1 MSDLSGLLNNAGIE
15 IQDAKVTPTHLS
27 ELIQLIKDQT
37 ISGKI
42 AKSVLPDVFETGKTP
57 KQIVEKKGLSQI
69 SDASAIE
76 SIADQVI
83 EENPGPAQD
92 YRDGKQKA
100 IGFLV
105 GQVMKATRGKA
116 NPQMVNQ
123 LLHQKLD
130 G

>member
-1 MSDLSGLLNNAGIE
+1 MSKAKQTDRLEELLKPDIVIDLDKRVTNPFDLL
-15 IQDAKVTPTHLS
+15 
-27 ELIQLIKDQT
+27 QLQ
-37 ISGKI
+37 
-42 AKSVLPDVFETGKTP
+42 VQLNQV
-57 KQIVEKKGLSQI
+57 
-69 SDASAIE
+69 SDASVIE
-76 SIADQVI
+76 SIVGQVI

-92 YRDGKQKA
+92 YRDGKRKA

-123 LLHQKLD
+123 LLRQKLD

>member
-1 MSDLSGLLNNAGIE
+1 MSKAKQTDRLKELLKPDIVIDLDKRVTNPFDLLQLQVQLNQVSNA
-15 IQDAKVTPTHLS
+15 A
-27 ELIQLIKDQT
+27 
-37 ISGKI
+37 
-42 AKSVLPDVFETGKTP
+42 
-57 KQIVEKKGLSQI
+57 
-69 SDASAIE
+69 AIE
-76 SIADQVI
+76 SIVDQVI

-92 YRDGKQKA
+92 YRDGKQKQKA

-123 LLHQKLD
+123 LLQQKLT

>member
-1 MSDLSGLLNNAGIE
+1 MSKTKQTDCLEELLKPDIVIDLEKRVTNPFDLL
-15 IQDAKVTPTHLS
+15 
-27 ELIQLIKDQT
+27 QLQ
-37 ISGKI
+37 GQ
-42 AKSVLPDVFETGKTP
+42 LN
-57 KQIVEKKGLSQI
+57 QI
-69 SDASAIE
+69 SDAPAIE
-76 SIADQVI
+76 SIVDQTI
-83 EENPGPAQD
+83 GENPGPAQD

-123 LLHQKLD
+123 LLRQKLD

>member
-1 MSDLSGLLNNAGIE
+1 MSKAKQTDRLKQLLKPDIVVDVNKQVTNPFDLLQLQMQLN
-15 IQDAKVTPTHLS
+15 
-27 ELIQLIKDQT
+27 QT
-37 ISGKI
+37 
-42 AKSVLPDVFETGKTP
+42 
-57 KQIVEKKGLSQI
+57 
-69 SDASAIE
+69 SDTAALE
-76 SIADQVI
+76 SIVDQII

-123 LLHQKLD
+123 LLQQKLNS
-130 G
+130 

>member
-1 MSDLSGLLNNAGIE
+1 MAEIANILQDLLKPDIVVDVNKQVTNPFDLL
-15 IQDAKVTPTHLS
+15 
-27 ELIQLIKDQT
+27 QLPGQLNQ
-37 ISGKI
+37 
-42 AKSVLPDVFETGKTP
+42 V
-57 KQIVEKKGLSQI
+57 

-76 SIADQVI
+76 SIVDTVI

-123 LLHQKLD
+123 LLRQKLE

>member
-1 MSDLSGLLNNAGIE
+1 MSKAKQTDHLKELLKPDIVINLDKRVTSPFDLLHLQAQLN
-15 IQDAKVTPTHLS
+15 
-27 ELIQLIKDQT
+27 
-37 ISGKI
+37 
-42 AKSVLPDVFETGKTP
+42 
-57 KQIVEKKGLSQI
+57 QI

-76 SIADQVI
+76 SIVDQVI

-123 LLHQKLD
+123 LLRQKLD

>member
-1 MSDLSGLLNNAGIE
+1 MSLKL
-15 IQDAKVTPTHLS
+15 AKP
-27 ELIQLIKDQT
+27 
-37 ISGKI
+37 
-42 AKSVLPDVFETGKTP
+42 P
-57 KQIVEKKGLSQI
+57 KQIVEEKGLSQI

-76 SIADQVI
+76 SIVDQTI
-83 EENPGPAQD
+83 EDNPGPAQD

-123 LLHQKLD
+123 LLRQKLD
-130 G
+130 R

>member
-1 MSDLSGLLNNAGIE
+1 MSKAKQTARLKELLKPDIVIDLDKRVTNPFDLL
-15 IQDAKVTPTHLS
+15 
-27 ELIQLIKDQT
+27 QLQ
-37 ISGKI
+37 GQ
-42 AKSVLPDVFETGKTP
+42 LN
-57 KQIVEKKGLSQI
+57 QI

-76 SIADQVI
+76 SIVDQAI
-83 EENPGPAQD
+83 AENPGPAQD

-123 LLHQKLD
+123 LLRQKLE

>member
-1 MSDLSGLLNNAGIE
+1 MSKAKQTDRLKELLKPDIVIDLDKRVTNPFDLL
-15 IQDAKVTPTHLS
+15 
-27 ELIQLIKDQT
+27 QLQ
-37 ISGKI
+37 
-42 AKSVLPDVFETGKTP
+42 AQLN
-57 KQIVEKKGLSQI
+57 QI

-76 SIADQVI
+76 SIVDQVI

-123 LLHQKLD
+123 LLQQKLSS
-130 G
+130 

>member
-1 MSDLSGLLNNAGIE
+1 MSKAKQTDRLKNLLKPDIVIDLNKRVSTPFDLL
-15 IQDAKVTPTHLS
+15 
-27 ELIQLIKDQT
+27 QLQ
-37 ISGKI
+37 
-42 AKSVLPDVFETGKTP
+42 V
-57 KQIVEKKGLSQI
+57 QRSQI

-76 SIADQVI
+76 SVVDQAI

-116 NPQMVNQ
+116 NPQIVNQ
-123 LLHQKLD
+123 LLRQKLD

>member
-1 MSDLSGLLNNAGIE
+1 MSKAKQTDRLKELLKPDIVIDLDKRVTNPFDLL
-15 IQDAKVTPTHLS
+15 
-27 ELIQLIKDQT
+27 QLQ
-37 ISGKI
+37 
-42 AKSVLPDVFETGKTP
+42 V
-57 KQIVEKKGLSQI
+57 QHNQI
-69 SDASAIE
+69 SDVSAIE
-76 SIADQVI
+76 SVVDQAI

-123 LLHQKLD
+123 LLRQKLD

>member
-1 MSDLSGLLNNAGIE
+1 MSKAKQTDHLKELLKPDIVINLDKRVTSPFDLLHLQAQLN
-15 IQDAKVTPTHLS
+15 
-27 ELIQLIKDQT
+27 
-37 ISGKI
+37 
-42 AKSVLPDVFETGKTP
+42 
-57 KQIVEKKGLSQI
+57 QI

-76 SIADQVI
+76 SIVGQAI

-100 IGFLV
+100 IGSLV
-105 GQVMKATRGKA
+105 NQVMKATRGKA

-123 LLHQKLD
+123 LLRQKLN

>member
-1 MSDLSGLLNNAGIE
+1 MSKAKQTDRLKELLKPDIVIDLDKRVTNPFDLL
-15 IQDAKVTPTHLS
+15 
-27 ELIQLIKDQT
+27 QLQ
-37 ISGKI
+37 
-42 AKSVLPDVFETGKTP
+42 AQLN
-57 KQIVEKKGLSQI
+57 QI

-76 SIADQVI
+76 SIVDQVI

-92 YRDGKQKA
+92 YRDGTQKA

-123 LLHQKLD
+123 LLQQKLT

>member
-1 MSDLSGLLNNAGIE
+1 MSKAKQTDRLKELLKPDIVIDLDKRVTDPFDLL
-15 IQDAKVTPTHLS
+15 
-27 ELIQLIKDQT
+27 QLQ
-37 ISGKI
+37 
-42 AKSVLPDVFETGKTP
+42 V
-57 KQIVEKKGLSQI
+57 QHNQI
-69 SDASAIE
+69 SDASTIE
-76 SIADQVI
+76 SVIDQAI

-123 LLHQKLD
+123 LLRQKLD

>member
-1 MSDLSGLLNNAGIE
+1 MSKAEQIDRLKELLKPDIVIDLDKRGTNPFDLLQIHA
-15 IQDAKVTPTHLS
+15 
-27 ELIQLIKDQT
+27 QLH
-37 ISGKI
+37 
-42 AKSVLPDVFETGKTP
+42 
-57 KQIVEKKGLSQI
+57 QI
-69 SDASAIE
+69 SNASEIE
-76 SIADQVI
+76 AVVDQVI

-92 YRDGKQKA
+92 YRDGKTKA

-123 LLHQKLD
+123 LLREKLE

>member
-1 MSDLSGLLNNAGIE
+1 MSKAKQTDRLKELLKPDIVIDLDKRVTNPFDLL
-15 IQDAKVTPTHLS
+15 
-27 ELIQLIKDQT
+27 QLQVQLNQV
-37 ISGKI
+37 SN
-42 AKSVLPDVFETGKTP
+42 
-57 KQIVEKKGLSQI
+57 
-69 SDASAIE
+69 ASAIE
-76 SIADQVI
+76 SIVDQVI

-123 LLHQKLD
+123 LLQQRLSS
-130 G
+130 

>member
-1 MSDLSGLLNNAGIE
+1 MSKAKQTDRLKELLKPDIVIDLDKRVTNPFDLL
-15 IQDAKVTPTHLS
+15 
-27 ELIQLIKDQT
+27 QLQ
-37 ISGKI
+37 
-42 AKSVLPDVFETGKTP
+42 AQLN
-57 KQIVEKKGLSQI
+57 QI

-76 SIADQVI
+76 SIVDQVI

-116 NPQMVNQ
+116 NPQIVNQ
-123 LLHQKLD
+123 LLQQKLT

>member
-1 MSDLSGLLNNAGIE
+1 MSKAKQADRLKELLKPDIVIDLDKRVTNPFDLL
-15 IQDAKVTPTHLS
+15 
-27 ELIQLIKDQT
+27 QLQ
-37 ISGKI
+37 
-42 AKSVLPDVFETGKTP
+42 VQLN
-57 KQIVEKKGLSQI
+57 QI

-76 SIADQVI
+76 SIVDQVI

-100 IGFLV
+100 IGFLA

-123 LLHQKLD
+123 LLRQKLSS
-130 G
+130 

>member
-1 MSDLSGLLNNAGIE
+1 MSKAKQTDHLKELLKPDIVINLDKRVTSPFDLLHLQAQLN
-15 IQDAKVTPTHLS
+15 Q
-27 ELIQLIKDQT
+27 
-37 ISGKI
+37 ISG
-42 AKSVLPDVFETGKTP
+42 
-57 KQIVEKKGLSQI
+57 
-69 SDASAIE
+69 ASAIE
-76 SIADQVI
+76 SIVDQAI

-123 LLHQKLD
+123 LLRQKLN

>member
-1 MSDLSGLLNNAGIE
+1 MPKAKQTDRLKELLKPDIVIDLDKRVTNPFDLL
-15 IQDAKVTPTHLS
+15 
-27 ELIQLIKDQT
+27 QLQ
-37 ISGKI
+37 GQ
-42 AKSVLPDVFETGKTP
+42 LN
-57 KQIVEKKGLSQI
+57 QI

-76 SIADQVI
+76 SIVDQVI

-123 LLHQKLD
+123 LLRQKLD

>member
-1 MSDLSGLLNNAGIE
+1 MPRAKQTNRLKELLKPDIVINLDKRVTNPFDLL
-15 IQDAKVTPTHLS
+15 
-27 ELIQLIKDQT
+27 QLQR
-37 ISGKI
+37 
-42 AKSVLPDVFETGKTP
+42 
-57 KQIVEKKGLSQI
+57 QLSQI
-69 SDASAIE
+69 SDTSAIE
-76 SIADQVI
+76 SIVDQAI

-123 LLHQKLD
+123 LLRQKLD

>member
-1 MSDLSGLLNNAGIE
+1 MSKAKQTDRLKELLKPDIVIDLDKRVTNPFDLLQLQVQLNQVSNA
-15 IQDAKVTPTHLS
+15 A
-27 ELIQLIKDQT
+27 
-37 ISGKI
+37 
-42 AKSVLPDVFETGKTP
+42 
-57 KQIVEKKGLSQI
+57 
-69 SDASAIE
+69 AIE
-76 SIADQVI
+76 SIVDQVI
-83 EENPGPAQD
+83 EGNPGPAQD

-123 LLHQKLD
+123 LLRQKLD

>member
-1 MSDLSGLLNNAGIE
+1 MSKAKKTDRLKELLKPDIVIDLDKRVANPFDLL
-15 IQDAKVTPTHLS
+15 
-27 ELIQLIKDQT
+27 QLQVQLD
-37 ISGKI
+37 
-42 AKSVLPDVFETGKTP
+42 
-57 KQIVEKKGLSQI
+57 QI
-69 SDASAIE
+69 SDVSAIE
-76 SIADQVI
+76 SIVNQAI

-123 LLHQKLD
+123 LLQQKLD

>member
-1 MSDLSGLLNNAGIE
+1 MSKAKQTDRLKELLKPDIVIDLDKRVTNPFDLL
-15 IQDAKVTPTHLS
+15 
-27 ELIQLIKDQT
+27 QLQ
-37 ISGKI
+37 
-42 AKSVLPDVFETGKTP
+42 VQLN
-57 KQIVEKKGLSQI
+57 QI

-76 SIADQVI
+76 SIVDQVI

-123 LLHQKLD
+123 LLQQKLT

>member
-1 MSDLSGLLNNAGIE
+1 MSKAKQTDRLKNLLKPDIVIDLNKRVSTPFDLL
-15 IQDAKVTPTHLS
+15 
-27 ELIQLIKDQT
+27 QLQ
-37 ISGKI
+37 
-42 AKSVLPDVFETGKTP
+42 V
-57 KQIVEKKGLSQI
+57 QRSQI

-76 SIADQVI
+76 SVVDQVI

-105 GQVMKATRGKA
+105 GRVMKATRGKA
-116 NPQMVNQ
+116 NPQIVNQ
-123 LLHQKLD
+123 LLRQKLD

>member
-1 MSDLSGLLNNAGIE
+1 MKELLKPDIVIDLDKRVTNPFDLL
-15 IQDAKVTPTHLS
+15 
-27 ELIQLIKDQT
+27 QLQ
-37 ISGKI
+37 
-42 AKSVLPDVFETGKTP
+42 V
-57 KQIVEKKGLSQI
+57 QCNQI
-69 SDASAIE
+69 SDGSMIE
-76 SIADQVI
+76 SFVDQVI

-123 LLHQKLD
+123 LLRQKLD
-130 G
+130 E

>member
-1 MSDLSGLLNNAGIE
+1 MSKAKQTDRLEELLKADIVIDLDKRVTNPFDLL
-15 IQDAKVTPTHLS
+15 
-27 ELIQLIKDQT
+27 QLQVQLD
-37 ISGKI
+37 
-42 AKSVLPDVFETGKTP
+42 
-57 KQIVEKKGLSQI
+57 QI
-69 SDASAIE
+69 SAASVTE
-76 SIADQVI
+76 SIVDQAI

-105 GQVMKATRGKA
+105 SQVMKATRGKA

-123 LLHQKLD
+123 LLRQKLD

>member
-1 MSDLSGLLNNAGIE
+1 MSKTKQTDYLEGLLKPDIV
-15 IQDAKVTPTHLS
+15 IDLDKRVTNPFDL
-27 ELIQLIKDQT
+27 LQLEAQ
-37 ISGKI
+37 
-42 AKSVLPDVFETGKTP
+42 LN
-57 KQIVEKKGLSQI
+57 QI
-69 SDASAIE
+69 SDASVIE
-76 SIADQVI
+76 SIVDQAI
-83 EENPGPAQD
+83 EDNPGPAQD

-123 LLHQKLD
+123 LLRQKLE

>member
-1 MSDLSGLLNNAGIE
+1 MSKAKQTDRLKELLKPDIVIDLDKRVTNPFDLL
-15 IQDAKVTPTHLS
+15 
-27 ELIQLIKDQT
+27 QLQ
-37 ISGKI
+37 GQ
-42 AKSVLPDVFETGKTP
+42 LN
-57 KQIVEKKGLSQI
+57 QI

-76 SIADQVI
+76 SIVDQAI

-123 LLHQKLD
+123 LLRQKLE